1 MSLFDRVK
9 NILIE
14 KDDTLDDL
22 MKKQGV
28 KRGGVNPDLKQG
40 EIFDKDK
47 TPVGTKD
54 TPVSRK
60 RNKSGTKTS
69 TTSPYTQTSLVPGEQ
84 KPLGRLVQKVSKD
97 RKTRGL
103 KIGDID
109 FKDNIKLQQQRAAR
123 IDPKTGKA
131 TKKGIENYIMN
142 RRDKSFTSN
151 QQLKKNQADAKRI
164 LANPTGKEYKRI
176 EAEINKSDYAGK
188 RNFASKSEL
197 KNINKEIKKSTT
209 INVKAPLDGRNIQR
223 IKTEPTKVSR
233 IKKPI
238 GTNLSQ
244 TQRNAIKKER
254 ELKKEI
260 GKRITAQDNLRR
272 NVYRDYDPDGG
283 ELQGRTT
290 DTSTKNTTK
299 NTKNVRQPKV
309 NPKTGLVEPGKYGA
323 PGKIVKKKISKF
335 FTRLPK
341 DSRQIVVNP
350 NKRQQQRKTI
360 ETLRQ
365 TNRNRTVSD
374 VRTSPKTEV
383 IRKPKVERDIKSFI
397 DKTKQNRELQRQ
409 SRTNIF
415 TKNNQ
420 TTRTTTKPLT
430 GQDLKKQIEKIK
442 ATIPKVEPPKVEKPV
457 KQFNGKSF
465 DAFMKDSERKR
476 KQALQSVK
484 NIKVEPVTK
493 VGSKV
498 SVGNQIPFVQ
508 PGPKRIPNPERVK
521 KIKDYRAM
529 LKSQPKYLRN
539 ISKVGRKVPGRY
551 KALGVA
557 LGTLGAIYGTS
568 KLVGSGTKPK
578 TTPLVAGGGKDNFV
592 PVSAK
597 INLSKGTRPTFYTK
611 DPSGSGKSIPFKQA
625 FPNAGKVKNT

>member
-1 MSLFDRVK
+1 MSLFERIQNKRKDLQEK
-9 NILIE
+9 KIE
-14 KDDTLDDL
+14 KKFNNNSNSNSDDN
-22 MKKQGV
+22 V
-28 KRGGVNPDLKQG
+28 KTETQ
-40 EIFDKDK
+40 
-47 TPVGTKD
+47 
-54 TPVSRK
+54 
-60 RNKSGTKTS
+60 RNKKINKKLS
-69 TTSPYTQTSLVPGEQ
+69 Q
-84 KPLGRLVQKVSKD
+84 K
-97 RKTRGL
+97 
-103 KIGDID
+103 DID
-109 FKDNIKLQQQRAAR
+109 TINRNRQQYQDLQKNKDSGISQLNIKKNPNQKQIKVNR
-123 IDPKTGKA
+123 PKTGRGTVKMGSQLNIFTGKPELEKTRVKYTTKPKPNVPQTPPELSGPLFDQQPRDKKGFKSFLKSPA
-131 TKKGIENYIMN
+131 YYARQRAKTDAGRKRYDFIPDKQGKFDFNPETKKANIEKYA
-142 RRDKSFTSN
+142 RRMLSRK
-151 QQLKKNQADAKRI
+151 QI
-164 LANPTGKEYKRI
+164 
-176 EAEINKSDYAGK
+176 
-188 RNFASKSEL
+188 ASKSNVPIDLTPDDLAKAETDARS
-197 KNINKEIKKSTT
+197 KYGGTDMKK
-209 INVKAPLDGRNIQR
+209 AR
-223 IKTEPTKVSR
+223 
-233 IKKPI
+233 KKY
-238 GTNLSQ
+238 T
-244 TQRNAIKKER
+244 
-254 ELKKEI
+254 
-260 GKRITAQDNLRR
+260 RR
-272 NVYRDYDPDGG
+272 
-283 ELQGRTT
+283 
-290 DTSTKNTTK
+290 K
-299 NTKNVRQPKV
+299 PKV
-309 NPKTGLVEPGKYGA
+309 E
-323 PGKIVKKKISKF
+323 
-335 FTRLPK
+335 
-341 DSRQIVVNP
+341 RQIVVNP

-442 ATIPKVEPPKVEKPV
+442 TTIPKVEPPKVEKPV

-476 KQALQSVK
+476 KQTLQSVK
-484 NIKVEPVTK
+484 NIKVDPVTK
-493 VGSKV
+493 FGSKV